1 MLNADI
7 ALFMFLTIG
16 AIALF
21 SFLAVATWS
30 GTRQK
35 EREAYYKTEML
46 KKIAEQGGEKNPALE
61 YLREQERIAERKR
74 VAGIKV
80 GGLVNIA
87 VGLAIIA
94 LLYGLVPVKAVSLC
108 GLFPL
113 FIGVAL
119 LLHVQLSAEKS
130 N

>member
-94 LLYGLVPVKAVSLC
+94 LLYGLVPIKAVSLC

>member
-74 VAGIKV
+74 VAGMKV